1 MIDWNQVKR
10 RHFDRTRKGTDMY
23 TVLVCDDDKAI
34 LESIRIY
41 LSQEGYEVLTASD
54 GQEAI
59 DLLADHDVHCLVL
72 DIMMPKLD
80 GLSAMLKIRET
91 NNVPVI
97 LLSAKSEDTDK
108 ITGLSFGADDYVTKP
123 FNPLELVAR
132 VKSQVR
138 RYAKL
143 GSMDVSEHVL
153 TTGGL
158 ELDTDKK
165 QVTVDG
171 EEVRLTALE
180 YQILEYLMQNMGRV
194 LSTAQIYEAVWHEP
208 ALSTEKTVTVH
219 IRNIREKIEI
229 DPKNPNY
236 LKVVWGLGY
245 KVDKI

>member
-1 MIDWNQVKR
+1 
-10 RHFDRTRKGTDMY
+10 MY
-23 TVLVCDDDKAI
+23 TVLVCDDDRAI

-41 LSQEGYEVLTASD
+41 LAQEGYEVLTASD
-54 GQEAI
+54 GLEAI
-59 DLLADHDVHCLVL
+59 DLLRDHEVHCLVL

-80 GLSAMLKIRET
+80 GLSAMLKIREDS
-91 NNVPVI
+91 NIPII

-143 GSMDVSEHVL
+143 GSMEQSDSVL
-153 TTGGL
+153 VTGGL

-165 QVTVDG
+165 RVTVDG

-194 LSTAQIYEAVWHEP
+194 LSTAQIYEAVWNEP

-219 IRNIREKIEI
+219 IRNIREKVEI

-236 LKVVWGLGY
+236 IKVVWGLGY
-245 KVDKI
+245 KVDKV